1 MKKRQRL
8 REFDGR
14 ACDFVEVPLKR
25 ERFSLEVKYLS
36 YLQNKK
42 KRNSSSMVIC
52 KQERDAFIN
61 YHVVTT
67 LQHTESEIEGR
78 KNVM

>member
-1 MKKRQRL
+1 L
-8 REFDGR
+8 ICAVEREFDGR

-42 KRNSSSMVIC
+42 K
-52 KQERDAFIN
+52 
-61 YHVVTT
+61 
-67 LQHTESEIEGR
+67 EILLPW
-78 KNVM
+78 